1 MTKEG
6 VKGGD
11 EPSRWWIVICVN
23 SISGVVVVVVEVGGG
38 GGERWWVWS
47 KQWDVEGRIGGGC
60 ERASRS
66 IECRVFMASGI

>member
-11 EPSRWWIVICVN
+11 NPSKWWIFIWVN
-23 SISGVVVVVVEVGGG
+23 SISGVVVVEVGGG

-47 KQWDVEGRIGGGC
+47 KQCDVEGRMGGGC